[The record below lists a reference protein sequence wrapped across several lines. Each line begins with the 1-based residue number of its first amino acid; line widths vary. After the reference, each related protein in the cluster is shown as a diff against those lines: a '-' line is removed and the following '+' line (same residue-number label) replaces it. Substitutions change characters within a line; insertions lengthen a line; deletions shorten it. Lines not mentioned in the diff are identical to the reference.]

1 MNIILFGP
9 PGAGKGTQADKIAK
23 NFKLHKI
30 STGELLRKE
39 IKNNTTIGSKI
50 KSKIDKGF
58 FVPDDV
64 INDLILKI
72 LLDKNLRNRLIFD
85 GYPRNL
91 IQAKNLDLCLKDIK
105 QKISLVI
112 NLNVEKKFIIKR
124 ILGRQTCGNCGLI
137 FNEYFNPSTA
147 QNHSCNPKFL
157 VKRSDDNE
165 ETIAKRLET
174 YLNKTLPILEFYK
187 KQNLLHEVD
196 GMHEIDQIFEKIR
209 GIIASLETWLCI
221 MSLYKYRN

>member
-30 STGELLRKE
+30 STGDLLRKE
-39 IKNNTTIGSKI
+39 IKNNTVIGNKI
-50 KSKIDKGF
+50 KSSIDKGF

-72 LLDKNLRNRLIFD
+72 LLDKNFQNRLIFD

-91 IQAKNLDLCLKDIK
+91 AQAKNLDLCLKKNK
-105 QKISLVI
+105 QKITLVI
-112 NLNVEKKFIIKR
+112 NLNVEKKFVIKR
-124 ILGRQTCGNCGLI
+124 ILGRQTCGSCGLI
-137 FNEYFNPSTA
+137 FNEYFNPSSA
-147 QNHSCNPKFL
+147 HNHSCNPKFL
-157 VKRSDDNE
+157 IKRSDDTE
-165 ETIAKRLET
+165 ETIIKRLET
-174 YLNKTLPILEFYK
+174 YLDKTLPILEFYK

-196 GMHEIDQIFEKIR
+196 GMQEIDQIFEKIR
-209 GIIASLETWLCI
+209 DIIASLET
-221 MSLYKYRN
+221 